1 MSGLPM
7 TQTPSPIQLAQLARL
22 LGADELRTG
31 LALQGK
37 PEGEGIDVGRL
48 QAFLEERLERLARG
62 LLEEA
67 VASDDVVDGTS
78 AETYLE
84 DRLAFF
90 GELLSEE
97 HRRRVRELYLEAVR
111 RWGGPPLAD

>member
-1 MSGLPM
+1 M

-22 LGADELRTG
+22 LGAEELHG
-31 LALQGK
+31 ALARRSEG
-37 PEGEGIDVGRL
+37 EGEGIDVGRL
-48 QAFLEERLERLARG
+48 WAFLEERLERLARG
-62 LLEEA
+62 LPEEA
-67 VASDDVVDGTS
+67 VASDDVVDAAS

-97 HRRRVRELYLEAVR
+97 QRRRVRELYLEAAR
-111 RWGGPPLAD
+111 RWGGASPPLT